1 MQSGMSEEWCSLLI
15 DSFLFVRLCGFVL
28 AQLGAEEEEEA
39 VVQKDL
45 VVCSFH
51 IRAQDL

>member
-15 DSFLFVRLCGFVL
+15 DRLCGFVL
-28 AQLGAEEEEEA
+28 AQLGAEEEEA

-51 IRAQDL
+51 IRVQDL